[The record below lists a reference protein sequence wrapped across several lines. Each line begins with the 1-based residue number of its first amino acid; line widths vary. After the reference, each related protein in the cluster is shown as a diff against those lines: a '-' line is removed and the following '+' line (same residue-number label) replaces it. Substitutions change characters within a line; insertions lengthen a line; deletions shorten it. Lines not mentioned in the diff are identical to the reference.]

1 MNNFSRK
8 VLAGFSAATL
18 AIGLVACSSE
28 EVSDAVNDAGAA
40 ASSVANDA
48 GAAASSVV
56 NDVTGDD
63 ETTAA
68 DASDVVETTSN
79 NAEEPEQGEM
89 AVLNTA
95 DGEAE
100 VPAAFAAA
108 IEERVAEWGP
118 VQKITNEAAGS
129 LAEFDAGNLLAFAS
143 ENQTAVPLVGKIA
156 ESWLSEGGL
165 DAGVGLPTAPE
176 AAEGNGWVQQFL
188 NGTISWAPGANGE
201 YEATINETVE

>member
-89 AVLNTA
+89 AVINTA

-118 VQKITNEAAGS
+118 VQK
-129 LAEFDAGNLLAFAS
+129 
-143 ENQTAVPLVGKIA
+143 KIGRA
-156 ESWLSEGGL
+156 H
-165 DAGVGLPTAPE
+165 V
-176 AAEGNGWVQQFL
+176 
-188 NGTISWAPGANGE
+188 
-201 YEATINETVE
+201 